1 MARFKVKYWVGKQ
14 PGSSSYMSKAGNHFD
29 NVVYTMGPEEVD
41 FGTLEQA
48 EAFYHRLEHTW
59 ETEEK
64 LTKDRTTPH
73 VIKIELQQGNESSF
87 FWKTIKSADYD
98 TWYKANKDKWLEK
111 PEDDDS
117 EPAGVLQENT
127 KKQENMK
134 KQIRITESE
143 LRKTVSKATR
153 KFLKEMME
161 TVQPG
166 SVSHGTMRP
175 ADLIP
180 LFMGI
185 LQKEAPQK
193 AQEILDNYPL
203 LDIALTEYEDGNNS
217 PYFESEEATEVLN
230 NEIWDAMNSI
240 APEGHYFG
248 SHPGD
253 GSDYGYWEDD
263 ENLYENRLKKIV
275 AESVK
280 KILKEHAWASASTF
294 KELQIVLDKVTGI
307 LRKFSNNIPQEHS
320 DEFMKLVGREWNA
333 LWESLSSIE
342 ETVMHIN
349 NPRGLSDGDLTF
361 DDLS

>member
-41 FGTLEQA
+41 FGTFEQA
-48 EAFYHRLEHTW
+48 ETFYHKLEHTW

-73 VIKIELQQGNESSF
+73 VIKIELQQGNEGDF

-98 TWYKANKDKWLEK
+98 TWYNANKDKWLEK

-127 KKQENMK
+127 K

-175 ADLIP
+175 IDLIP

-240 APEGHYFG
+240 APKGHYFG

-263 ENLYENRLKKIV
+263 ENLYENKLKKIV
-275 AESVK
+275 AESVRK
-280 KILKEHAWASASTF
+280 ALKETT
-294 KELQIVLDKVTGI
+294 LDYDMDNFSGRWSRGTRYDI
-307 LRKFSNNIPQEHS
+307 LVDDEPYYSDVPEESVDRLISDLERQGYENIRAVE
-320 DEFMKLVGREWNA
+320 
-333 LWESLSSIE
+333 I
-342 ETVMHIN
+342 
-349 NPRGLSDGDLTF
+349 
-361 DDLS
+361 